1 MFFKRKDE
9 RAIRKQAQER
19 ARRYKEI
26 QAQVKKYREE
36 LGLSLSEEFL
46 EGAMFGCC
54 FARKCESIDLNKLN
68 EFEKEIERECAK
80 WRIYRTLLK
89 QLGAKQ

>member
-1 MFFKRKDE
+1 MSEPSENKLKGEPDDMRRFKLKRK
-9 RAIRKQAQER
+9 KYQEIL
-19 ARRYKEI
+19 A
-26 QAQVKKYREE
+26 
-36 LGLSLSEEFL
+36 LSLSEEFL

-68 EFEKEIERECAK
+68 EFEKEIERECEK